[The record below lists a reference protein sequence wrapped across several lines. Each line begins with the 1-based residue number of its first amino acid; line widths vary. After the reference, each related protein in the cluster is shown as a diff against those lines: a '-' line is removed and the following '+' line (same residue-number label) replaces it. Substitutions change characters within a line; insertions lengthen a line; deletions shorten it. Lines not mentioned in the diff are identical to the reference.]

1 MPRRREAR
9 GRTEPDGRKG
19 GNENACRFWP
29 SRESPHPSSCAAEWV
44 SPKPSDG
51 RRRQVRGPCGAPHH
65 SQPARGP
72 AAREDARGP
81 RCEGPRASRA
91 RARHLCGDVVGG
103 RLGLEGHTHTRTSTV
118 VQPPSI
124 MVTAAARGSSAGR
137 SHFALLPS
145 EANRVSPG
153 SSGLR
158 RSVAVAASHMSKRAG
173 SAGDHV
179 ASARRE
185 SLGESPTGV
194 TAAAAASGD
203 VSTPPGDSTAAGPRE
218 AAAAAAARREASR
231 AARSARSCSSRGGI
245 LMRGE
250 GARNFARWA
259 LAISPPTPGNG
270 GFAAS
275 PAPAIHMATSRY
287 LNDRKASARRRARG
301 AGRRR

>member
-1 MPRRREAR
+1 MVVPPPPPPTPPPPPRAHTHGHTRGIIDSRTSTAVCAR
-9 GRTEPDGRKG
+9 ACALLAPRT
-19 GNENACRFWP
+19 
-29 SRESPHPSSCAAEWV
+29 SPP
-44 SPKPSDG
+44 PP
-51 RRRQVRGPCGAPHH
+51 PP
-65 SQPARGP
+65 P
-72 AAREDARGP
+72 P
-81 RCEGPRASRA
+81 RHARASRA
-91 RARHLCGDVVGG
+91 RARHLCGDVVEG

-231 AARSARSCSSRGGI
+231 AARSARSCSSRGEI

-275 PAPAIHMATSRY
+275 PAPAPHGYVTVPERP
-287 LNDRKASARRRARG
+287 
-301 AGRRR
+301 